1 MAGIDEN
8 ISSGKKKTLTAVAKY
23 VLNME
28 VTGTHDKLNLEITF
42 EGTTTYRNRWKDDA
56 LVDKMD
62 ESRRQKES
70 QN

>member
-1 MAGIDEN
+1 VAGIDEN
-8 ISSGKKKTLTAVAKY
+8 ISSGKNLTAVAKY
-23 VLNME
+23 VLIME
-28 VTGTHDKLNLEITF
+28 VAGIHDKLNLNITF
-42 EGTTTYRNRWKDDA
+42 EGTTTYRNRGKDNA

>member
-1 MAGIDEN
+1 
-8 ISSGKKKTLTAVAKY
+8 
-23 VLNME
+23 ME